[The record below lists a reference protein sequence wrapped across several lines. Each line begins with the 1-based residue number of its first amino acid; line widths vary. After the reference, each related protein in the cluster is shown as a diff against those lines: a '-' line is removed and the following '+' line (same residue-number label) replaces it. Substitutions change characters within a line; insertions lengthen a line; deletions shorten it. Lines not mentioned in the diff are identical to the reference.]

1 MNMCFIGTAFER
13 KRKSDGDS
21 RGSTLKRMFRNS
33 IVRCGRIFTAAEKK
47 QNQLRHATKWVASC
61 NIPLCMVERKEF
73 REMIQSYAPT
83 ADPITKR
90 ALKLDLKSL
99 EEKIR
104 EFQLSEME
112 GANVCTTLDHWTP
125 QKGHDNYVG
134 MNASWISEQWVMQSR
149 TLGMFLH
156 QGRSTAEC
164 IIDRF
169 VSDISTKIG
178 ATADVF
184 ATTSD
189 TTGSMNLFGLMLE
202 EQGIHHPYCSDH
214 VFHLTCKK
222 LCNDETFEEG
232 GLLNINSPSACVKMA
247 RKLVMFFNKSTQ
259 AMAKLKLA
267 QQLLSSGHNNNNS
280 DSSVVSV
287 SLLQDVVTRWWST
300 HRMIKRL
307 LELKDSVVFCFSGVG
322 PCNIN
327 EDKKEACEW
336 ELTELQW
343 KTLGHVVKVLE
354 PFENGMR
361 LLEGEKYVTASW
373 VPFIVEMIR
382 KGILHGTESEDG
394 TVKRLSKILL
404 KDFNNRWCV
413 ACMCACVLIMML
425 TALF

>member
-1 MNMCFIGTAFER
+1 MER
-13 KRKSDGDS
+13 KRKSDGVS

-33 IVRCGRIFTAAEKK
+33 IIKCGRIFTAAEKK
-47 QNQLRHATKWVASC
+47 QNQLRHTTKWVASC

-73 REMIQSYAPT
+73 REMIHSYAPT

-104 EFQLSEME
+104 EFQLSEMK
-112 GANVCTTLDHWTP
+112 GATVCTTLDHWTP

-134 MNASWISEQWVMQSR
+134 MNASWISEHWIMESR

-169 VSDISTKIG
+169 VSDVSTKIG

-189 TTGSMNLFGLMLE
+189 TTGSMNLFGQMLE
-202 EQGIHHPYCSDH
+202 DMGIHHPYCSDH
-214 VFHLTCKK
+214 IFHLTCKK
-222 LCNDETFEEG
+222 LYNDVTFEEG

-267 QQLLSSGHNNNNS
+267 QQLLSSVDNNNNS

-287 SLLQDVVTRWWST
+287 SLLQDVVTRGWST

-307 LELKDSVVFCFSGVG
+307 LELKDSVVLCFSGVG

-354 PFENGMR
+354 PFEIGMR

-382 KGILHGTESEDG
+382 KGILQGTESEDG
-394 TVKRLSKILL
+394 TVERLSKILL
-404 KDFNNRWCV
+404 KDFNNRWYVCV
-413 ACMCACVLIMML
+413 YVC
-425 TALF
+425 